1 MMEIKRLDNGRCR
14 LNPPQGLFESE
25 NGEVKMSL
33 NAMLEVWLTLGDLAN
48 IEERDDIYYKILDN
62 LEVNDEHFLKL
73 SIKST
78 STSTPSRRTV
88 SHICHGRGRGR
99 KLRRLIPMRPTQS
112 TKRKP
117 DAIISRTARPVGSR
131 PE

>member
-1 MMEIKRLDNGRCR
+1 MEIKRLDNGRYR

-62 LEVNDEHFLKL
+62 LEIESN
-73 SIKST
+73 
-78 STSTPSRRTV
+78 
-88 SHICHGRGRGR
+88 
-99 KLRRLIPMRPTQS
+99 
-112 TKRKP
+112 
-117 DAIISRTARPVGSR
+117 
-131 PE
+131 

>member
-48 IEERDDIYYKILDN
+48 IEE
-62 LEVNDEHFLKL
+62 
-73 SIKST
+73 
-78 STSTPSRRTV
+78 
-88 SHICHGRGRGR
+88 
-99 KLRRLIPMRPTQS
+99 
-112 TKRKP
+112 
-117 DAIISRTARPVGSR
+117 
-131 PE
+131 